1 MGALLSIGRV
11 AEISGVTRETIR
23 YYERLGLLRKPART
37 AAGYRQYSGPVV
49 NRLSLIRNAQR
60 FGFSLTQIAGF
71 LRVRE
76 AGGAPCRDVRAA
88 AERMLDAMNGQI
100 AELLTTRRR
109 MRLTLREWTR
119 TLEQTPS
126 GQQARLLELLPALRQ
141 K

>member
-1 MGALLSIGRV
+1 M
-11 AEISGVTRETIR
+11 
-23 YYERLGLLRKPART
+23 
-37 AAGYRQYSGPVV
+37 

-126 GQQARLLELLPALRQ
+126 GQQARLLESLPALRQ